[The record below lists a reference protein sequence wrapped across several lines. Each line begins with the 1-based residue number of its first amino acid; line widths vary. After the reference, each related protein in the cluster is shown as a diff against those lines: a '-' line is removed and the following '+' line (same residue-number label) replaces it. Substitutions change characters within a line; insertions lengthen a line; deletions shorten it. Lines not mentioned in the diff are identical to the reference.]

1 MWRRSQSRISLMRV
15 LFVCAG
21 NICRSAM
28 AEALL
33 RRLTATR
40 PRLHH
45 VEVGSA
51 GTIALDGNRPLPA
64 CVAVMREEFDLDMSA
79 HRARR
84 IGPEMEAELVLV
96 MDTDVLHEVRAIGV
110 RGVVQLLG
118 DAAGFPGEIVDD
130 PYGGSEDHYRRCAA
144 QIDRLVRALAD
155 KLEAVAPEARPS
167 P

>member
-1 MWRRSQSRISLMRV
+1 VVAQSQSRILLMRV

-33 RRLTATR
+33 RHLAATR
-40 PRLHH
+40 PGLYH

-51 GTIALDGNRPLPA
+51 GTIALDGNRPLSA
-64 CVAVMREEFDLDMSA
+64 CVTVMRDGFSLDMSA

-84 IGPEMEAELVLV
+84 LGPELEAEFVLA
-96 MDTDVLHEVRAIGV
+96 MDTDVLREARALGV
-110 RGVVQLLG
+110 RGAVQLLG
-118 DAAGFPGEIVDD
+118 DAAGSPGEIVND
-130 PYGGSEDHYRRCAA
+130 PYGGSEDDYRRCAY

-155 KLEAVAPEARPS
+155 KLEAAVPASRPS